1 MLHSATFV
9 ILYCI
14 TNIIFFVQAQFF
26 LILFLFK
33 MCSQIH
39 NWRRHLFKLFML
51 SFDTFFTNLPYFYL
65 KDFLQFWPKIIQQF
79 YSISYFPNKF
89 LLYCFFLVYNWY
101 TPNYI
106 KATFFLVKD
115 RSKLCLLRMYYA
127 GKKI

>member
-1 MLHSATFV
+1 MVQHLLYYAVYISNFFYASA
-9 ILYCI
+9 
-14 TNIIFFVQAQFF
+14 IFSSKSF
-26 LILFLFK
+26 LIKNVFTN
-33 MCSQIH
+33 SQIMKIFLETFLCFH
-39 NWRRHLFKLFML
+39 
-51 SFDTFFTNLPYFYL
+51 FDMFFTNLPYFYL